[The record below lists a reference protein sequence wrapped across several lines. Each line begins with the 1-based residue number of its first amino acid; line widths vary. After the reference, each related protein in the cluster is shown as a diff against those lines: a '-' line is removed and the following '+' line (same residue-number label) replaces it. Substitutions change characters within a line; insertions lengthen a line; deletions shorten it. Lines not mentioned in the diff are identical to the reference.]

1 MLFIPNSSV
10 VWSLLSK
17 VYIKAQVYT
26 ELSSQNISILG
37 TQMAHGLFFKC
48 FNYTPSKLLQ

>member
-17 VYIKAQVYT
+17 VYIKAQVST

-37 TQMAHGLFFKC
+37 TQMVHGLSFKC